1 VNGRYL
7 LDTNVAIAVLERE
20 VSLESRRGSGLEA
33 FLNTIVLGELF
44 FGAEK
49 SQRVQE
55 NIARIEK
62 LASVCPV
69 LPCDKETARFYGAM
83 KTALQRKG
91 RPIPENDLWIAAS
104 ARRHGLTLASRD
116 SHFEYVEGLG
126 LEVW

>member
-1 VNGRYL
+1 MNL
-7 LDTNVAIAVLERE
+7 K
-20 VSLESRRGSGLEA
+20 SRRGSGLEA
-33 FLNTIVLGELF
+33 FLSTVVLGELF

-55 NIARIEK
+55 NVARIEK

-69 LPCDKETARFYGAM
+69 LPCDEETARCYGAM
-83 KTALQRKG
+83 KTLLRRKG

-104 ARRHGLTLASRD
+104 ARRHGVTLVSRD
-116 SHFEYVEGLG
+116 SHFKYVEGLG

>member
-1 VNGRYL
+1 MNGRYL

-20 VSLESRRGSGLEA
+20 LNLESRRGSGLEA
-33 FLNTIVLGELF
+33 FLNTIVLGELL

-55 NIARIEK
+55 NIDRIEK

-69 LPCDKETARFYGAM
+69 LSCDEETARFYGTM
-83 KTALQRKG
+83 KTLIQKKG

-104 ARRHGLTLASRD
+104 ARRYGLTLASRD
-116 SHFEYVEGLG
+116 SHFKDVEGLD